1 MLHRHCTVY
10 SSDRF
15 EVLQTLSFGRGFV
28 LGVELFSLP
37 DLPGEPL
44 LACGG
49 DDARINLFVRQ
60 EGKVGR
66 HGHTCTHVS

>member
-1 MLHRHCTVY
+1 MCLDI
-10 SSDRF
+10 SSSGRF

-28 LGVELFSLP
+28 LGVEFFCLP

-49 DDARINLFVRQ
+49 DDTRVNLFVKQ
-60 EGKVGR
+60 DGM
-66 HGHTCTHVS
+66 VSEICNFFFT